1 VSSTAQLASIVEVVV
16 KVTVN
21 FDLCASTGA
30 CAQVAPEVFVVRND
44 GYLHILQEQ
53 PSPELYDVVQEAA
66 DLCPTGAITL
76 ED

>member
-1 VSSTAQLASIVEVVV
+1 M

-44 GYLHILQEQ
+44 GYLHILLEQ